1 MNAEARAKE
10 LAARFF
16 DFLSASGSSVSASQQ
31 DSLESIVASALRRA
45 ENDKLE
51 EARQRILEGHDEA
64 WGNPAEQHGW
74 DQAAERVAALKSK
87 GTP

>member
-1 MNAEARAKE
+1 MSPEERAKE
-10 LAARFF
+10 LLIYMASMPETPDVDKTLAVFAA
-16 DFLSASGSSVSASQQ
+16 AITQ
-31 DSLESIVASALRRA
+31 A

-74 DQAAERVAALKSK
+74 DQAAERVAALISK
-87 GTP
+87 KD